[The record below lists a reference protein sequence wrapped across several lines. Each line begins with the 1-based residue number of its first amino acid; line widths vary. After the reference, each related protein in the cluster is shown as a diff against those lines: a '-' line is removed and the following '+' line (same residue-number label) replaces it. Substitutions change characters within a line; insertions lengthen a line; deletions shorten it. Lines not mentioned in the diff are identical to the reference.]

1 MTINKILFFF
11 GILVLVLLISRGIK
25 IVHVKTNSMSD
36 YIQPHDLVAILKLN
50 NYLFFDEISKFDP
63 VAFYKDIEGESYIY
77 IKRVVATELDTI
89 FIGDAGL
96 TISKDLIPHDPVFNY
111 FISEN
116 KENNTLLVNGKDYY
130 SFLTDQTNNFQI
142 EYNYDSTKN
151 AFKVPDDFYFVVG
164 DNYHQSMDSRFWGF
178 IHKDQIIGKALVVF

>member
-1 MTINKILFFF
+1 M
-11 GILVLVLLISRGIK
+11 LLISRGIK

-36 YIQPHDLVAILKLN
+36 YIQPYDLVAILKFN
-50 NYLFFDEISKFDP
+50 HYLFFDEISKFDP
-63 VAFYKDIEGESYIY
+63 VAFYKDIEGKSYIY

-96 TISKDLIPHDPVFNY
+96 TIFKDLTPHDPFFNY

-178 IHKDQIIGKALVVF
+178 IHKDQISIKACVFF